1 MQRRLRNRAGGA
13 LPAHA
18 AHFPLPRVPLSQARV
33 VTYAEATAFLYGLRR
48 FGWRPGLATIERLV
62 ALLDDPQAGI
72 PFIHVAGTNGK
83 GSTAAM
89 LDAIFRAAG
98 YRTGLY
104 TSPHLLS
111 FTERIRVNG
120 EPINEAEIVALT
132 EELKKLCA
140 AHFALETTAPTGD
153 RLPHPTFFE
162 LTTAMAFLHFRRRA
176 VDAAVIEVGLGGRLD
191 ATNVIEP
198 RVVVITNIALEHEQ
212 YLGRT
217 LTEIAGEKAG
227 IVKARVPV
235 VTAARGDA
243 LEVIRRRAAELQ
255 APVVFAPEVYRWEVR
270 ESDLA
275 GQTIDVEGPRHRY
288 EALRVALLGRHQV
301 ENAVLAVAAAEAA
314 QEQGFALDTAAIRRG
329 LAEVAWPGRL
339 QVVEERPRIILD
351 GAHNPAGTEALTAFL
366 AEHRAALGRL
376 ILVFGVLQDKDW
388 AAMLRRLAP
397 LADAI
402 VLTHPPTERAADPA
416 LLAPAV
422 RRYASAS
429 VAPDLE
435 GALAQAREAARPE
448 DTILVA
454 GSLYT
459 VAAALR
465 ILSTIT

>member
-1 MQRRLRNRAGGA
+1 M
-13 LPAHA
+13 
-18 AHFPLPRVPLSQARV
+18 
-33 VTYAEATAFLYGLRR
+33 TYAEATEFLYGLRR

-62 ALLDDPQAGI
+62 ALLGDPHGGI

-89 LDAIFRAAG
+89 LDAMFRAAG
-98 YRTGLY
+98 HRAGLY

-120 EPINEAEIVALT
+120 EPINEAEIVGLT
-132 EELKKLCA
+132 QQLKALCA
-140 AHFALETTAPTGD
+140 AHFALATTAPAGD

-198 RVVVITNIALEHEQ
+198 RVAVITNIALEHEQ

-217 LTEIAGEKAG
+217 LAAIAGEKAG

-243 LEVIRRRAAELQ
+243 LDAIRQRAGHLL
-255 APVVFAPEVYRWEVR
+255 APVIFVPEAYRWEVR
-270 ESDLA
+270 ASGLGGHTVDL
-275 GQTIDVEGPRHRY
+275 EGPRRRY
-288 EALRVALLGRHQV
+288 DGLHIALPGRHQV
-301 ENAVLAVAAAEAA
+301 ENAVLAVAAAEAV
-314 QEQGFALDTAAIRRG
+314 EDQGLSLGAAAIRRG
-329 LAEVAWPGRL
+329 LAEVVWPGRL
-339 QVVEERPRIILD
+339 QVVEDGPRILLD
-351 GAHNPAGTEALTAFL
+351 GAHNPAGTEVLAAFL

-388 AAMLRRLAP
+388 TNMLQRLAP
-397 LADAI
+397 LADAV
-402 VLTHPPTERAADPA
+402 VLTYPPSERGADPA
-416 LLAPAV
+416 VLAPAV
-422 RRYASAS
+422 GHHAS
-429 VAPDLE
+429 VSVAADVE
-435 GALAQAREAARPE
+435 RALAQARQAARAE
-448 DTILVA
+448 DTILVT

-465 ILSTIT
+465 ILRPTA

>member
-1 MQRRLRNRAGGA
+1 
-13 LPAHA
+13 
-18 AHFPLPRVPLSQARV
+18 

-48 FGWRPGLATIERLV
+48 FGWRPGLATIHRLV
-62 ALLDDPQAGI
+62 ALLGDPQTGI
-72 PFIHVAGTNGK
+72 PFFHIAGTNGK

-89 LDAIFRAAG
+89 LDAICRAAG

-132 EELKKLCA
+132 EGLRTLCA
-140 AHFALETTAPTGD
+140 AHFAPGTTTPVGE

-162 LTTAMAFLHFRRRA
+162 LTTAMALQHFRRCA

-198 RVVVITNIALEHEQ
+198 RVAVITNIALEHEQ

-217 LTEIAGEKAG
+217 LAEIAGEKAG
-227 IVKARVPV
+227 IVKAGIPV
-235 VTAARGDA
+235 ITAARGDA
-243 LEVIRRRAAELQ
+243 LTVIRERAAALK
-255 APVVFAPEVYRWEVR
+255 ARVVFVPEAYRWEVR
-270 ESDLA
+270 ESKLE
-275 GQTIDVEGPRHRY
+275 GQTFDLEGSRHRY
-288 EALRVALLGRHQV
+288 DALRVALPGRHQV

-314 QEQGFALDTAAIRRG
+314 QEQGFSLDVAAIRRG
-329 LAEVAWPGRL
+329 LAEVIWPGRL
-339 QVVEERPRIILD
+339 QVVQERPRIIVD
-351 GAHNPAGTEALTAFL
+351 GAHNPAGAECLASFL
-366 AEHRAALGRL
+366 EEHRATLGRL

-388 AAMLRRLAP
+388 ATMLRRLAP

-402 VLTHPPTERAADPA
+402 LLTHPPTERGANPA
-416 LLAPAV
+416 LLVPVVGGHARVAV
-422 RRYASAS
+422 AEDVER
-429 VAPDLE
+429 
-435 GALAQAREAARPE
+435 ALAQAREAARAE
-448 DTILVA
+448 DTIVVA

-465 ILSTIT
+465 ALRPPRSAPPRGGPTQ

>member
-1 MQRRLRNRAGGA
+1 M
-13 LPAHA
+13 
-18 AHFPLPRVPLSQARV
+18 
-33 VTYAEATAFLYGLRR
+33 TYAEATAFLYGLRR

-62 ALLDDPQAGI
+62 ALLGDPQAGI

-89 LDAIFRAAG
+89 LDAMFRAAG
-98 YRTGLY
+98 RRTGLY

-132 EELKKLCA
+132 RELKALCS
-140 AHFALETTAPTGD
+140 AHFALATTAPAGD

-198 RVVVITNIALEHEQ
+198 RVAVITNIALEHEQ

-217 LTEIAGEKAG
+217 LAEIAGEKAG
-227 IVKARVPV
+227 IIKARVPV

-243 LEVIRRRAAELQ
+243 LEVIRRRAAQLQ
-255 APVVFAPEVYRWEVR
+255 ACVIFVPDAYRWEVR
-270 ESDLA
+270 ASGLGGHTVDL
-275 GQTIDVEGPRHRY
+275 DGPRRRY
-288 EALRVALLGRHQV
+288 DALHIALPGRHQV
-301 ENAVLAVAAAEAA
+301 ENAVLAVATAEAA
-314 QEQGFALDTAAIRRG
+314 QDQGLWLDAAAIRRG
-329 LAEVAWPGRL
+329 LAEVVWPGRL
-339 QVVEERPRIILD
+339 QVVEDGPRIILD
-351 GAHNPAGTEALTAFL
+351 GAHNPAGAEALAAFL

-388 AAMLRRLAP
+388 TTMLRRLAP

-402 VLTHPPTERAADPA
+402 VLTHPPTERGADPA
-416 LLAPAV
+416 VLAPAV
-422 RRYASAS
+422 GHHAS
-429 VAPDLE
+429 VSVAADVE
-435 GALAQAREAARPE
+435 RALAQARQAARAD

-465 ILSTIT
+465 ILRPTA

>member
-1 MQRRLRNRAGGA
+1 M
-13 LPAHA
+13 
-18 AHFPLPRVPLSQARV
+18 
-33 VTYAEATAFLYGLRR
+33 TYAEATAFLYGLRR

-62 ALLDDPQAGI
+62 GLLGDPQAGI

-120 EPINEAEIVALT
+120 EPIIEAEIVALT
-132 EELKKLCA
+132 EELKTLCA

-176 VDAAVIEVGLGGRLD
+176 VDAAVVEVGLGGRLD

-198 RVVVITNIALEHEQ
+198 RVAVITNIALEHEQ

-217 LTEIAGEKAG
+217 LAEIAGEKAG
-227 IVKARVPV
+227 IVKARVPI

-255 APVVFAPEVYRWEVR
+255 APVVCAPEAYRWAVR
-270 ESDLA
+270 ESGLA
-275 GQTIDVEGPRHRY
+275 GQTVDLEGPRRRY
-288 EALRVALLGRHQV
+288 EALRLALPGRHQV

-329 LAEVAWPGRL
+329 LAQVAWPGRL
-339 QVVEERPRIILD
+339 QVVRGRPRIILD
-351 GAHNPAGTEALTAFL
+351 GAHNPAGTGALATFL

-376 ILVFGVLQDKDW
+376 VLVFGVLQDKDW
-388 AAMLRRLAP
+388 ANMLRVLAP
-397 LADAI
+397 LADQI
-402 VLTHPPTERAADPA
+402 ILTQPPGERGADPTA
-416 LLAPAV
+416 LLP
-422 RRYASAS
+422 SAQRQARATV
-429 VAPDLE
+429 VANPE
-435 GALAQAREAARPE
+435 RALAQAREAARAE
-448 DTILVA
+448 DTIVVA

-459 VAAALR
+459 VAGALR
-465 ILSTIT
+465 ALGMTSDGMTREPLGD